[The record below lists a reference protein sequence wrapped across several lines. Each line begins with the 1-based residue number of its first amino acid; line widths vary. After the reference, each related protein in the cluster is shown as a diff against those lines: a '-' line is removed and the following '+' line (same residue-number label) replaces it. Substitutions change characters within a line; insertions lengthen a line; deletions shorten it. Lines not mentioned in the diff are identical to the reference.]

1 MEPERSAWRLSNVTP
16 IRGPVARRTAVRAAF
31 ALTAGAAALT
41 VAAYI
46 AGASPTGPV
55 LAPETA
61 PAEEPLAAATVA
73 SPWVA
78 STPPGAA
85 AVQLAEQLAAA
96 DAAAMLASFPVPPVA
111 RRLGAA
117 PPSPGDVLRN
127 MGSYARAV
135 GQPDFDQL
143 HLDGWW
149 LAAGAPLTV
158 LGWVDKHLPHQY
170 TYVGRGSFYD
180 SWSDSF
186 TLPGLPAGVIS
197 GRDLEVDVVPAGHGQ
212 TAIGVRAMVAY
223 AQGPAGR

>member
-1 MEPERSAWRLSNVTP
+1 VHARDHPERR
-16 IRGPVARRTAVRAAF
+16 RGSP
-31 ALTAGAAALT
+31 
-41 VAAYI
+41 
-46 AGASPTGPV
+46 GASPRV
-55 LAPETA
+55 N
-61 PAEEPLAAATVA
+61 
-73 SPWVA
+73 
-78 STPPGAA
+78 
-85 AVQLAEQLAAA
+85 Q
-96 DAAAMLASFPVPPVA
+96 D
-111 RRLGAA
+111 
-117 PPSPGDVLRN
+117 
-127 MGSYARAV
+127 
-135 GQPDFDQL
+135 
-143 HLDGWW
+143 LDGWW

>member
-1 MEPERSAWRLSNVTP
+1 MTR
-16 IRGPVARRTAVRAAF
+16 IRGPVAGRTAIRAAF
-31 ALTAGAAALT
+31 ALTAGVAALT

-46 AGASPTGPV
+46 AGGSPTGSA
-55 LAPETA
+55 LAPDTA

-73 SPWVA
+73 SPWAA
-78 STPPGAA
+78 STPPSAA
-85 AVQLAEQLAAA
+85 AVQLPERLAAA
-96 DAAAMLASFPVPPVA
+96 DAAAMLASFPVPPGA

-127 MGSYARAV
+127 MGSYARAA

-158 LGWVDKHLPHQY
+158 LGWVDRHLPHQY
-170 TYVGRGSFYD
+170 TYVGRGSFSD

-186 TLPGLPAGVIS
+186 TLRALPAGVIS
-197 GRDLEVDVVPAGHGQ
+197 GRDLEIDVAPAGYGQ

-223 AQGPAGR
+223 AQGPAGD